1 MPQRNFRH
9 GHFRLAERRRESGTR
24 AGLQLQSSAGTVP
37 RMLPRPPGTRRPN
50 RRPCAAGPNV
60 AHISDRASSEVLIV
74 PCVDALDDEAVRKSP
89 LFLVLPM
96 LVAAVGS
103 VTVSL
108 ALPRAVPAAHAG
120 TATATATSAGTATAL
135 TPLVGDFDGDGRS
148 DVLFYGPGSLPDH
161 LWLGRPD
168 RNFAGVPVSV
178 GGTYQPVVGDYNGD
192 GRSDVLWYGAG
203 AAADWLWLGRADGN
217 FASGART
224 VNGTYQPFTGDFN
237 GDGRTDVFW
246 YGPGSDPDV
255 LWFGRAN
262 GTFAGKA
269 AAVNGT
275 YQPLVGDYGGD
286 GPDDVFWYAA
296 GDPDDSLWFGQSSG
310 AFAGRA
316 TTLDIGYTRALP
328 LRPET
333 LANQYNPYGFVAHAM
348 GGIDGHTYTNSLEA
362 FQRSYDRGFRVFE
375 CDQVLLADGTV
386 LVAHTGLEADY
397 GLSSSFE
404 QATWADLDGHKFLG
418 AYTILR
424 SQDVIQ
430 LLKDHPDI
438 YFVLD
443 IKYSNLAIWKTYA
456 QQAGGDR
463 SLIERLL
470 PHVADQAQL
479 NDFRTVYPLQNYVLA
494 LYETQWAN
502 QMDDPEAVTFVRAN
516 RTPRWRCGGAPGT
529 RR

>member
-1 MPQRNFRH
+1 
-9 GHFRLAERRRESGTR
+9 
-24 AGLQLQSSAGTVP
+24 
-37 RMLPRPPGTRRPN
+37 
-50 RRPCAAGPNV
+50 
-60 AHISDRASSEVLIV
+60 
-74 PCVDALDDEAVRKSP
+74 
-89 LFLVLPM
+89 M

-120 TATATATSAGTATAL
+120 TATATATAAGTATAL

-178 GGTYQPVVGDYNGD
+178 SGSYQPVLGDFNGDGRTDVFWYAPGSAADWLWLGRAGGAFTTRAASVGGTYQPLVGDFNGDGRDDVLWYGPGSASDWISFGHADGGFAGHPVSVGGTYQPLVGDYNGD